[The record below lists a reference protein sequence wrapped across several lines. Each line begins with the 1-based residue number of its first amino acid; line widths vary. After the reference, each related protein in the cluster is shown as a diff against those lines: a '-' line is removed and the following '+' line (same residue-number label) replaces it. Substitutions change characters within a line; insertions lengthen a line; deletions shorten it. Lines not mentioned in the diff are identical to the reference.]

1 MWHMG
6 VSVWGALAVPEAHP
20 DSTAGWHEQ
29 PGTTAALAGLRRRLR
44 TALDDGIL
52 PTGSDD
58 GERLLLV
65 VEELVSN
72 ALRHGRSPVHVHV
85 TAHALGWVTAV
96 SDTAADRPPVP
107 ALDRDPAQG
116 GMGLSLVAR
125 IGRVHGWEVESDHK
139 IVWARVPYLERPG
152 PERVRAAAARTRTL
166 AARLSVTASRL
177 AGTLDAL
184 ADQAQTAGR
193 TEFARVC
200 RGRAARARLEAEGAR
215 WNSMPRSPPAA
226 ELTAG

>member
-1 MWHMG
+1 MC
-6 VSVWGALAVPEAHP
+6 GAHSLCPRRARKR
-20 DSTAGWHEQ
+20 Q
-29 PGTTAALAGLRRRLR
+29 PGGTTQPGATSALAGLRRRLR

-72 ALRHGRSPVHVHV
+72 ALRHGRSPVHLHI
-85 TAHALGWVTAV
+85 TAHARGWVTAV
-96 SDTAADRPPVP
+96 SDAAADQPPVP

-125 IGRVHGWEVESDHK
+125 LGRVHGWEVEGDHK

-152 PERVRAAAARTRTL
+152 AERVRAASARTRTL
-166 AARLSVTASRL
+166 AARLSVTVSRL
-177 AGTLDAL
+177 AATLDAL
-184 ADQAQTAGR
+184 ADQAETAGR
-193 TEFARVC
+193 TDFARAC
-200 RGRAARARLEAEGAR
+200 RGRAARARLEAERAR
-215 WNSMPRSPPAA
+215 WHSVTPSLLAADRPA
-226 ELTAG
+226 G